1 MNHKYHVF
9 FRRVSSANQDLE
21 TQIEFDRPFREACN
35 EDKILIIDEDATSAN
50 KLRIDQRPKIMEVL
64 ELIEADKVDTVYA
77 YDRTRL
83 FRDYYEAQDFCQSCI
98 EHEVKIIFTSTSN
111 GHIPFTGDIFM
122 EGILNLFGDIEGKNI
137 ARRTEEARRKYPPTK
152 FGYEKT
158 KDKKYQKLEETK
170 PIIEEFFEEIQQIN
184 SLETLTPFLK
194 KYRQAFGKGRTN
206 ENLLR
211 MATDPFYAGYDLH
224 GGEFHLPHVDPFLSK
239 ESFLHIQEQ
248 LVPLIEAYEL
258 HTTDIRSLHTDL
270 PKCGYCHKTL
280 KPKLTADR
288 SVAILSCSSGHKRIH
303 YKTQEI
309 NAAVTETI
317 EQVLNQFDADKLIS
331 DSNAKMKEIRKTLK
345 EEMNKTKKHIQQ
357 ASDAILFSENGTY
370 NENWEENEQYKTMQ
384 ELHKVYRDLEDELSE
399 KHKLLIDNKQ
409 LYQLTIETIESQEK
423 MNISALASLL
433 IYEVRLFAEKIEIDV
448 NKFDYV
454 RDFDSEIIIHQE
466 DIS

>member
-21 TQIEFDRPFREACN
+21 TQIEFDRPFREACD

-64 ELIEADKVDTVYA
+64 ELIEADNVDTVYA

-83 FRDYYEAQDFCQSCI
+83 FRDYYEAQDFCQACI

-137 ARRTEEARRKYPPTK
+137 ARRTDEARRKYPPK
-152 FGYEKT
+152 KYGYRKT
-158 KDKKYQKLEETK
+158 NDKKYQKVMETK
-170 PIIEEFFEEIQQIN
+170 QIIEEFFEEIQEIH
-184 SLETLTPFLK
+184 SLKSLISFLK
-194 KYRQAFGKGRTN
+194 KYRQSLGKGRMDKD
-206 ENLLR
+206 LLR

-239 ESFLHIQEQ
+239 ESFLQIQKQ
-248 LVPLIEAYEL
+248 LVPVIEAYESHL
-258 HTTDIRSLHTDL
+258 TNIQSLYTSL

-288 SVAILSCSSGHKRIH
+288 SVTFMSCSSRHIKV
-303 YKTQEI
+303 YYETKEI
-309 NAAVTETI
+309 NAVVLETI
-317 EQVLNQFDADKLIS
+317 KQVLNQLDADKLIF

-345 EEMNKTKKHIQQ
+345 EEINKTKREIQK
-357 ASDAILFSENGTY
+357 ASDAILFSENDSY

-384 ELHKVYRDLEDELSE
+384 ELHKVYRYLEEELRE
-399 KHKLLIDNKQ
+399 KHKLLIGNQQ
-409 LYQLTIETIESQEK
+409 LYQLTIESLENQAE
-423 MNISALASLL
+423 MNISALTGLL
-433 IYEVRLFAEKIEIDV
+433 INEVRLFAEKIEIDV
-448 NKFDYV
+448 NKFDYL
-454 RDFDSEIIIHQE
+454 RDFNTEIIIQQE
-466 DIS
+466 AFS